1 MDVTRDEVAHE
12 LQRLLTDRFNVP
24 SEEITPQA
32 HFFDTLGL
40 DSVDLLSALA
50 LDHAGLKAGDLDAE
64 RTGVVIGTGYAGMD
78 RLEVEAVARHQRGW
92 KAVPP
97 EISMSMMPN
106 VAAGFVSMELG
117 AHGPVEC
124 VATACAAGAQ

>member
-40 DSVDLLSALA
+40 DSVDLLSAVAILEERYDVSIPDDDLA
-50 LDHAGLKAGDLDAE
+50 EML
-64 RTGVVIGTGYAGMD
+64 VVGRCVD
-78 RLEVEAVARHQRGW
+78 RLMKYLEAA
-92 KAVPP
+92 
-97 EISMSMMPN
+97 
-106 VAAGFVSMELG
+106 
-117 AHGPVEC
+117 
-124 VATACAAGAQ
+124 